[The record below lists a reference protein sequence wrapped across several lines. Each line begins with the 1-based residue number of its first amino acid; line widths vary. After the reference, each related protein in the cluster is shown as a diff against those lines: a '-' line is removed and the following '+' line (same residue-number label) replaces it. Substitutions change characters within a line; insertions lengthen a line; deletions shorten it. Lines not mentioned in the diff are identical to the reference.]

1 MRARSF
7 LKGLMPVVLNHRSVT
22 LMSSFVE
29 LGTFL
34 CFFTSCRT
42 VAIYLGRVLPSPLV
56 GFVAVAYDDKWFG
69 CFTRLDK
76 WVWFS
81 TDSASAR
88 TVSCNRLV

>member
-1 MRARSF
+1 MPMV
-7 LKGLMPVVLNHRSVT
+7 LKHWSVT
-22 LMSSFVE
+22 LMLSFVE
-29 LGTFL
+29 LGTFF

-42 VAIYLGRVLPSPLV
+42 VAIYLGRVLSSPLV
-56 GFVAVAYDDKWFG
+56 GCVAVASDDKCFG

-88 TVSCNRLV
+88 TVSCNRLA